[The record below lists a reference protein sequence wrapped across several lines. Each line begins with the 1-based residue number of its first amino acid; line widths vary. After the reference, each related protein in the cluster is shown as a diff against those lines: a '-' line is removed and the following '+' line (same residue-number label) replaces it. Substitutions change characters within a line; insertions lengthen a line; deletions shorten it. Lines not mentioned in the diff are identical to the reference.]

1 MDKSGCQAAETL
13 TAGHTKLA
21 ETSSDIATAITS
33 RDEKVH
39 SGDDAVKDA
48 GINSKEG
55 LAEIS
60 LELQQSRESIKTAGK
75 EN

>member
-1 MDKSGCQAAETL
+1 MNKSGCQAAETL

-33 RDEKVH
+33 RDEKIH
-39 SGDDAVKDA
+39 SGDAVM
-48 GINSKEG
+48 ISKEG